1 MLSGRHASP
10 ANKRF
15 SVLFLPHTEV
25 EIRRVRK
32 AQKSS
37 VLFVLPWYF
46 WSISSLLQN
55 ASSFEMLAVR
65 FYYSIP
71 SLVVLTSGILLITSI
86 IQWWFLVHGLLY
98 HYLQLRLSS
107 SLVTLKVRNMIH
119 LTWWPLISLVFFF
132 QWYFIPSY
140 LSHPCTWWYNRPCCH
155 WQLHL
160 PPDYHI

>member
-1 MLSGRHASP
+1 MSQSHSALPSQALLLFPWKLAPWYPQFSLKLISTHKSLILRYLLSGRHASP

-55 ASSFEMLAVR
+55 ASSFEVLAIR
-65 FYYSIP
+65 LYYSIS
-71 SLVVLTSGILLITSI
+71 SLVVLTSGILPITSI
-86 IQWWFLVHGLLY
+86 IQWW
-98 HYLQLRLSS
+98 LRFMAYCTTIYNW
-107 SLVTLKVRNMIH
+107 V
-119 LTWWPLISLVFFF
+119 
-132 QWYFIPSY
+132 
-140 LSHPCTWWYNRPCCH
+140 SHHP
-155 WQLHL
+155 
-160 PPDYHI
+160 